1 MARIFFCKKSLYLR
15 KKFQMKKIYLFPFLL
30 LLFVSNVYSQTLNE
44 RRATL
49 ESHIKN
55 IENNASKLKSDGQ
68 VPPKEYNIRDLK
80 NTIDPVTGENKFQSL
95 VKLNNEI
102 KSGKYAPKQNISF
115 LGNIISNSN
124 QRINSINNTQW
135 FERGPY
141 SVGGRTRAILFDP
154 NDATGKRVF
163 AGGVSG
169 GLWVNN
175 DITNASSEWSPINDF
190 WANLSVVCIAADPN
204 NPQIMYVGTGESSTQ
219 DNVGAGIWKT
229 TNGGATW
236 TQIFA
241 PANTYNSQG
250 IRNGYFYVNDIK
262 VRNNGGVSE
271 VYAGVSGGYNEGF
284 HGLFQSGLYKSTDAG
299 ANFTKVGGNL
309 IAHTGAN
316 IGYNIQQIEIGA
328 DNSVWVSTTGSLFGN
343 SLPTGGRI
351 YRSTDG
357 INFTNV
363 YNANLQGSRVQIAL
377 SKTNGAV
384 AYGLL
389 QGSGTTEP
397 VRIIKTTNTGSTW
410 SASNVSGS
418 GVTLPQDADV
428 AIPAQGYS
436 GIPANDFTRG
446 QSYYD
451 LVIVTDPTNDAT
463 VYVGGID
470 LFRSTNSGSTW
481 TQISKWS
488 NNSQLATLSVSEVH
502 ADQHAIVFNPK
513 NSSQIA
519 FGNDGGI
526 YFCANKANVTTN
538 TGISVRN
545 NRYNVTQF
553 YDAKMNPTKTNSTE
567 EILAGAQDNGTRRFT
582 GAPLANNLYSD
593 DYYDGGDG
601 AFVEFDDNNLY
612 KISSYVYNNH
622 YLYHAASNSYVDLID
637 APDNDLGHFINE
649 AALDRNLDIF
659 YSYANQDETTK
670 EVTLNRV
677 TGLSSNN
684 PFYLDKSKIYMGI
697 FSDEDVSY
705 LSVSP
710 YQATST
716 TLMVGFDNGR
726 LFKVTNANLSSPT
739 ITELTVPF
747 VGAISDIQYGTNDN
761 EIIVT
766 ISNYNTDSVF
776 YTTDGGTTWN
786 SKEGNLPDMP
796 IRSALMNPENK
807 NEVILGTELGVWG
820 TTNFLSATP
829 TWSQYTN
836 GLGNVRITNLDYRP
850 STRTVLASTYGRGI
864 FTTMNDTNL
873 ATTETSVEEI
883 YRVYPNPTRGDFYLK
898 MNAKHKNVTVNVFD
912 ISGKLVFTKN
922 GVNPEEKI
930 SPSLPKGHYI
940 VKVEKEGEHIFS
952 SKLIVR

>member
-1 MARIFFCKKSLYLR
+1 
-15 KKFQMKKIYLFPFLL
+15 MKKIYLFPFLL

-284 HGLFQSGLYKSTDAG
+284 HGLYQSGLYKSTDG
-299 ANFTKVGGNL
+299 SNFTRITSL
-309 IAHTGAN
+309 SLPEASY
-316 IGYNIQQIEIGA
+316 IGYSIQQIEIGV
-328 DNSVWVSTTGSLFGN
+328 DNSVWVSTRGALFGGTT
-343 SLPTGGRI
+343 SGGKI
-351 YRSTDG
+351 FRSIDG
-357 INFTNV
+357 INFTNI
-363 YNANLQGSRVQIAL
+363 YNANLSNSRVQIAL

-389 QGSGTTEP
+389 QGSGSNEP
-397 VRIIKTTNTGSTW
+397 VRIIKTTNTGATW
-410 SASNVSGS
+410 AASNVVNS
-418 GVTLPQDADV
+418 GVTLPQDKDT
-428 AIPAQGYS
+428 

-446 QSYYD
+446 QSFYD

-488 NNSQLATLSVSEVH
+488 NNNQLATLSVSQVH

-526 YFCANKANVTTN
+526 YFCANKTNIATT
-538 TGISVRN
+538 TGIPVRN

-612 KISSYVYNNH
+612 KINSYVYNNH
-622 YLYHAASNSYVDLID
+622 YLYHAASNTYIDLID
-637 APDNDLGHFINE
+637 APDNDLGHFINQ

-873 ATTETSVEEI
+873 ATTENSVEEI

-912 ISGKLVFTKN
+912 ISGKLVFTKK

-940 VKVEKEGEHIFS
+940 VKVEKEGEYIFS

>member
-1 MARIFFCKKSLYLR
+1 
-15 KKFQMKKIYLFPFLL
+15 MKKNYLFVFLL
-30 LLFVSNVYSQTLNE
+30 LFFVSKVYSQTINE
-44 RRATL
+44 KRATL
-49 ESHIKN
+49 ENHIQN
-55 IENNASKLKSDGQ
+55 IDDNVNKLKSDGQ
-68 VPPKEYNIRDLK
+68 IPPKEYNVRDLK

-95 VKLNNEI
+95 VKLNDEI
-102 KSGKYAPKQNISF
+102 KTGKYSPKQNITF
-115 LGNIISNSN
+115 LGNIAPNSN
-124 QRINSINNTQW
+124 QRISSINNTLW
-135 FERGPY
+135 IERGPY

-154 NDATGKRVF
+154 NDATGKKVF

-175 DITNASSEWSPINDF
+175 DITNPNSEWTPINDF
-190 WANLSVVCIAADPN
+190 WANLSVVCIASDPN
-204 NPQIMYVGTGESSTQ
+204 NPQIIYVGTGESSTQ
-219 DNVGAGIWKT
+219 DNVGAGIWRSSD
-229 TNGGATW
+229 GGATW
-236 TQIFA
+236 VQIFA
-241 PANTYNSQG
+241 PVNNYNSQG

-284 HGLFQSGLYKSTDAG
+284 HGLYQSGLYKSTDTG
-299 ANFTKVGGNL
+299 NTFTKVGGNL
-309 IAHTGAN
+309 IAHAGAN
-316 IGYNIQQIEIGA
+316 IGYNIQQIEIAA
-328 DNSVWVSTTGSLFGN
+328 DNSVWVSTRGSLFGDG
-343 SLPTGGRI
+343 LPTGGRI
-351 YRSTDG
+351 FRSFDG
-357 INFTNV
+357 NNFVNV

-377 SKTNGAV
+377 SKTNSAV

-389 QGSGTTEP
+389 QGSGAAEP
-397 VRIIKTTNTGSTW
+397 VRIIKTTDAGSTW
-410 SASNVSGS
+410 SQSNINGS
-418 GVTLPQDADV
+418 GVSLPDDADN
-428 AIPAQGYS
+428 

-446 QSYYD
+446 QSFYD

-488 NNSQLATLSVSEVH
+488 NNNQLATLTVSLVH
-502 ADQHAIVFNPK
+502 ADQHAIVFNPRD
-513 NSSQIA
+513 SSQIA

-526 YFCANKANVTTN
+526 YFCPNKTN
-538 TGISVRN
+538 IGLNNGITVRN

-553 YDAKMNPTKTNSTE
+553 YDAKMNPTRTNATE

-593 DYYDGGDG
+593 AYYDGGDG

-612 KISSYVYNNH
+612 KISSYVFNNH
-622 YLYHAASNSYVDLID
+622 YLYHAPSNNYIDLLN
-637 APDNDLGHFINE
+637 APDSDLGHFINE

-659 YSYANQDETTK
+659 YSYADQDATTG
-670 EVTLNRV
+670 EVTLNKV
-677 TGLSSNN
+677 VGLSSN
-684 PFYLDKSKIYMGI
+684 PIDLVRSKITMGN
-697 FSDEDVSY
+697 FTAEEVTY
-705 LSVSP
+705 LAVSP
-710 YQATST
+710 YQTVST

-726 LFKVTNANLSSPT
+726 LFKVTSADTSVPN
-739 ITELTVPF
+739 ITEIPVPF

-766 ISNYNTDSVF
+766 ISNYNTTSVF
-776 YTTDGGTTWN
+776 YTSDGGTTWN
-786 SKEGNLPDMP
+786 NKEGFLPDMP
-796 IRSALMNPENK
+796 VRCALMNPDNK
-807 NEVILGTELGVWG
+807 NEVIIGTELGVWG

-850 STRTVLASTYGRGI
+850 STGTILASTYGRGI
-864 FTTMNDTNL
+864 FTTMNTNSL
-873 ATTETSVEEI
+873 ATTETSIEEI

-898 MNAKHKNVTVNVFD
+898 MNAKHKNVTINVFD
-912 ISGKLVFTKN
+912 ISGKIVFTKN
-922 GVNPEEKI
+922 GVNAEERI

-940 VKVEKEGEHIFS
+940 VKVEKEGEYIFS

>member
-30 LLFVSNVYSQTLNE
+30 LLFVSKVYSQTLNE

-115 LGNIISNSN
+115 LGNIISSSN

-175 DITNASSEWSPINDF
+175 DITNSSSEWSPINDF

-284 HGLFQSGLYKSTDAG
+284 HGLYQSGLYKSTDAG
-299 ANFTKVGGNL
+299 ATFTKVGGNL
-309 IAHTGAN
+309 IAHAGAN

-357 INFTNV
+357 VNFTNV

-428 AIPAQGYS
+428 AIPEQGYA

-446 QSYYD
+446 QSFYD

-526 YFCANKANVTTN
+526 YFCANKANIVTN

-553 YDAKMNPTKTNSTE
+553 YDAKMNPAMTNSTE

-593 DYYDGGDG
+593 AYYDGGDG

-612 KISSYVYNNH
+612 KINSYVYNNH
-622 YLYHAASNSYVDLID
+622 YLYHAASKSKVYLID

-649 AALDRNLDIF
+649 AALDRNLEIF
-659 YSYANQDETTK
+659 YSYADQDATTGQI
-670 EVTLNRV
+670 TLNKV
-677 TGLSSNN
+677 DGLSTN
-684 PFYLDKSKIYMGI
+684 PLNLVRSKITLGD
-697 FSDEDVSY
+697 FTAEDVSY

-766 ISNYNTDSVF
+766 ITNYNTDSVF

-836 GLGNVRITNLDYRP
+836 GLGNVRVTNLDYRP

-898 MNAKHKNVTVNVFD
+898 MNAKHKNVIVNVFD

-940 VKVEKEGEHIFS
+940 VKVEKEGEYIFS

>member
-1 MARIFFCKKSLYLR
+1 
-15 KKFQMKKIYLFPFLL
+15 MKKIYLFPFLL
-30 LLFVSNVYSQTLNE
+30 LLFVSKVYSQTLNE

-115 LGNIISNSN
+115 LGNIIPNSN

-284 HGLFQSGLYKSTDAG
+284 HGLYQSGLYKSTDAG
-299 ANFTKVGGNL
+299 ATFTKVGGNL
-309 IAHTGAN
+309 IAHAGAN

-343 SLPTGGRI
+343 SLQTGGRI

-357 INFTNV
+357 VNFTNV
-363 YNANLQGSRVQIAL
+363 YNANLQVSRVQIAL

-397 VRIIKTTNTGSTW
+397 VRIIKTTDTGATW
-410 SASNVSGS
+410 AASNVVNS
-418 GVTLPQDADV
+418 GVTLPKDKDT
-428 AIPAQGYS
+428 

-446 QSYYD
+446 QSFYD

-481 TQISKWS
+481 TQFSKWS
-488 NNSQLATLSVSEVH
+488 NNNQLATLSVSLVH

-513 NSSQIA
+513 DNNQIA

-526 YFCANKANVTTN
+526 YFCSNKANIVTN

-612 KISSYVYNNH
+612 KINSYVYNNH
-622 YLYHAASNSYVDLID
+622 YLYHAASKSKVYLID
-637 APDNDLGHFINE
+637 KPDNDLGHFINE
-649 AALDRNLDIF
+649 AALDRNLDVF
-659 YSYANQDETTK
+659 YSYGNKDATTK

-726 LFKVTNANLSSPT
+726 LFKVTNANLSLPT

-761 EIIVT
+761 EIIVA

-836 GLGNVRITNLDYRP
+836 GLGNVRVTNLDYRP

-873 ATTETSVEEI
+873 ATTENSVEEI

-898 MNAKHKNVTVNVFD
+898 MNAKYKNVTVNVFD

-940 VKVEKEGEHIFS
+940 VKVEKEGEYIFS

>member
-30 LLFVSNVYSQTLNE
+30 LLFVSKVYSQTLNE

-115 LGNIISNSN
+115 LGNIIPNSN

-284 HGLFQSGLYKSTDAG
+284 HGLYQSGLYKSTDG
-299 ANFTKVGGNL
+299 SNFTRITSL
-309 IAHTGAN
+309 SLPEASY
-316 IGYNIQQIEIGA
+316 IGYSIQQIEIGF
-328 DNSVWVSTTGSLFGN
+328 DNSVWVSTRGALFGGTT
-343 SLPTGGRI
+343 SGGKI
-351 YRSTDG
+351 FRSIDG
-357 INFTNV
+357 INFTNI
-363 YNANLQGSRVQIAL
+363 YNANLSNSRVQIAL

-389 QGSGTTEP
+389 QGSGSTEP
-397 VRIIKTTNTGSTW
+397 VRIIKTTDTGATW
-410 SASNVSGS
+410 AASNVVNS
-418 GVTLPQDADV
+418 GVTLPKDKDT
-428 AIPAQGYS
+428 

-446 QSYYD
+446 QSFYD

-526 YFCANKANVTTN
+526 YFCANKANIVTN

-593 DYYDGGDG
+593 AYYDGGDG

-612 KISSYVYNNH
+612 KINSYVYNNH
-622 YLYHAASNSYVDLID
+622 YLYHAASNSKVDLID

-649 AALDRNLDIF
+649 ATLDRNIDVF
-659 YSYANQDETTK
+659 YSYGNKDATTK
-670 EVTLNRV
+670 EITLNKV
-677 TGLSSNN
+677 DGLSTN
-684 PFYLDKSKIYMGI
+684 PLNLVRSKITLGD
-697 FSDEDVSY
+697 FTAEDVSY

-776 YTTDGGTTWN
+776 YSTDGGTTWN

-873 ATTETSVEEI
+873 ATTENSVEEI

-898 MNAKHKNVTVNVFD
+898 MNAKHKNVIVNVFD

-940 VKVEKEGEHIFS
+940 VKVEKEGEYIFS

>member
-1 MARIFFCKKSLYLR
+1 
-15 KKFQMKKIYLFPFLL
+15 MKKIYLFPFLL

-49 ESHIKN
+49 ENHIQN
-55 IENNASKLKSDGQ
+55 IKDNASKLKSDGQ

-204 NPQIMYVGTGESSTQ
+204 NSQIMYVGTGESSTQ

-284 HGLFQSGLYKSTDAG
+284 HGLYQSGLYKSTDAG

-309 IAHTGAN
+309 IAHAGAN

-397 VRIIKTTNTGSTW
+397 VRIIKTTDTGATLA
-410 SASNVSGS
+410 ASNVVNS
-418 GVTLPQDADV
+418 GVTLPKDKDT
-428 AIPAQGYS
+428 

-488 NNSQLATLSVSEVH
+488 NNNQLATLSVSQVH

-526 YFCANKANVTTN
+526 YFCANKTNIATT
-538 TGISVRN
+538 TGIPVRN

-593 DYYDGGDG
+593 AYYDGGDG

-612 KISSYVYNNH
+612 KINSYVYNNH
-622 YLYHAASNSYVDLID
+622 YLYHAASNSYVDLLL

-649 AALDRNLDIF
+649 ATLDRNIDVF
-659 YSYANQDETTK
+659 YSYGNKDATTK
-670 EVTLNRV
+670 EITLNRV
-677 TGLSSNN
+677 DGLSTN
-684 PFYLDKSKIYMGI
+684 PINLGRSKIILGN
-697 FSDEDVSY
+697 FTSEDVSY
-705 LSVSP
+705 LATSP
-710 YQATST
+710 YQTAYT

-726 LFKVTNANLSSPT
+726 LFKVTYANT
-739 ITELTVPF
+739 GIYQINELTVPF

-864 FTTMNDTNL
+864 FTTMNDANL

-940 VKVEKEGEHIFS
+940 VKVEKEGEYIFS

>member
-30 LLFVSNVYSQTLNE
+30 LLFVSKVYSQTLNE

-115 LGNIISNSN
+115 LGNIIPNSN

-175 DITNASSEWSPINDF
+175 DITNSSSEWSPINDF
-190 WANLSVVCIAADPN
+190 WANTSISCIASDPN
-204 NPQIMYVGTGESSTQ
+204 NPQVIYVGTGESCTNDAIGSG
-219 DNVGAGIWKT
+219 VWKT
-229 TNGGATW
+229 TNGGTTW
-236 TQIFA
+236 TQIFN
-241 PANTYNSQG
+241 PAITYTANG
-250 IRNGYFYVNDIK
+250 RRNGIFYVNDIK
-262 VRNNGGVSE
+262 VRNNAGTSE
-271 VYAGVSGGYNEGF
+271 LYVAVSGGSVDGTLSGYYDT
-284 HGLFQSGLYKSTDAG
+284 GLYKSTDG
-299 ANFTKVGGNL
+299 GSNFTRLNTFYLTTSGS
-309 IAHTGAN
+309 TGLP
-316 IGYNIQQIEIGA
+316 IHHSIQQIEIA
-328 DNSVWVSTTGSLFGN
+328 SDNAIWVSTRTSGFTGIN
-343 SLPTGGRI
+343 SGGKI
-351 YRSTDG
+351 FRSTDG
-357 INFTNV
+357 TTFTNV
-363 YNANLQGSRVQIAL
+363 YNANLPGSRVQIAL

-397 VRIIKTTNTGSTW
+397 VRIIKTTNTGATW
-410 SASNVSGS
+410 AASNVVNS
-418 GVTLPQDADV
+418 GVTLPKDKDT
-428 AIPAQGYS
+428 

-446 QSYYD
+446 QSFYD

-488 NNSQLATLSVSEVH
+488 NNNQLATLSVSQVH

-526 YFCANKANVTTN
+526 YFCSNKANVTTN

-593 DYYDGGDG
+593 AYYDGGDG
-601 AFVEFDDNNLY
+601 AFVEFDDNNIY

-622 YLYHAASNSYVDLID
+622 YLYHAPSNTYIDLID

-649 AALDRNLDIF
+649 AALDRNLEIF
-659 YSYANQDETTK
+659 YSYADQDATTGQI
-670 EVTLNRV
+670 TLNKV
-677 TGLSSNN
+677 DGLSTN
-684 PFYLDKSKIYMGI
+684 PLNLVRSKITLGD
-697 FSDEDVSY
+697 FTAEDVSY

-726 LFKVTNANLSSPT
+726 LFMVTNANLSSPT

-776 YTTDGGTTWN
+776 YSTDGGTTWN

>member
-1 MARIFFCKKSLYLR
+1 MARIFFCKKSLYIR

-102 KSGKYAPKQNISF
+102 KSGKYTPKQNISF

-241 PANTYNSQG
+241 PANTYNQQG

-284 HGLFQSGLYKSTDAG
+284 HGLYQSGLYKSTDAG
-299 ANFTKVGGNL
+299 ATFTKVGGNL
-309 IAHTGAN
+309 IAHAGAN

-328 DNSVWVSTTGSLFGN
+328 DNSVWVSTRGSLFGN
-343 SLPTGGRI
+343 DLPTGGRI

-357 INFTNV
+357 TTFTNV

-397 VRIIKTTNTGSTW
+397 VRIIKTTNTGATW

-418 GVTLPQDADV
+418 GVTLPQDRDT
-428 AIPAQGYS
+428 

-446 QSYYD
+446 QSFYD
-451 LVIVTDPTNDAT
+451 LVIVTDPTNHAT

-470 LFRSTNSGSTW
+470 LFRSTDSGSTW
-481 TQISKWS
+481 TQVSKWS
-488 NNSQLATLSVSEVH
+488 NNNLLNGLSVSLVH

-513 NSSQIA
+513 NTSQIA

-526 YFCANKANVTTN
+526 YFCSNKVNIATT

-553 YDAKMNPTKTNSTE
+553 YDAKLNPSNTVNSE

-582 GAPLANNLYSD
+582 GAPNANNLYSD
-593 DYYDGGDG
+593 AYYDGGDG

-622 YLYHAASNSYVDLID
+622 YLYHAASNRYVDLID

-649 AALDRNLDIF
+649 AALDRNLEIF
-659 YSYANQDETTK
+659 YSYADQDATTGQI
-670 EVTLNRV
+670 TLNKV
-677 TGLSSNN
+677 DGLSTN
-684 PFYLDKSKIYMGI
+684 PLNLGRSKITLGD
-697 FSDEDVSY
+697 FTAEDVSY

-747 VGAISDIQYGTNDN
+747 GGAISDIQYGTNDN

-796 IRSALMNPENK
+796 IRTALMNPDNK
-807 NEVILGTELGVWG
+807 NEVIVGTELGVWG

-912 ISGKLVFTKN
+912 ISGKLVFIKN

-940 VKVEKEGEHIFS
+940 VKVEKEGEYIFS

>member
-1 MARIFFCKKSLYLR
+1 MARIFFCKKSLYIR

-115 LGNIISNSN
+115 LGNIIPNSN

-284 HGLFQSGLYKSTDAG
+284 HGLYQSGLYKSTDAG

-309 IAHTGAN
+309 IAHAGAN

-328 DNSVWVSTTGSLFGN
+328 DNSVWVSTRGSLFGA

-357 INFTNV
+357 VNFTNV

-389 QGSGTTEP
+389 QGSGSTEP
-397 VRIIKTTNTGSTW
+397 VRIIKTTDTGATW
-410 SASNVSGS
+410 AASNVVNS
-418 GVTLPQDADV
+418 GVTLPKDKDT
-428 AIPAQGYS
+428 

-446 QSYYD
+446 QSFYD

-481 TQISKWS
+481 TQFSKWS
-488 NNSQLATLSVSEVH
+488 NNNQLATLSVSLVH

-513 NSSQIA
+513 DSNQIV

-526 YFCANKANVTTN
+526 YFCSNKANIVTN

-593 DYYDGGDG
+593 AYYDGGDG
-601 AFVEFDDNNLY
+601 AFVEFDDNNIY

-622 YLYHAASNSYVDLID
+622 YLYHAPSNTYIDLID
-637 APDNDLGHFINE
+637 APDNDLGHFINQ

-940 VKVEKEGEHIFS
+940 VKVEKEGEYIFS

>member
-1 MARIFFCKKSLYLR
+1 
-15 KKFQMKKIYLFPFLL
+15 MKKIYLFPFLL
-30 LLFVSNVYSQTLNE
+30 LLFVSKVYSQTLNE

-284 HGLFQSGLYKSTDAG
+284 HGLYQSGLYKSTDAG
-299 ANFTKVGGNL
+299 ASFTKVGGNL
-309 IAHTGAN
+309 IAHAGAN

-357 INFTNV
+357 VNFTNV

-389 QGSGTTEP
+389 QGSGSTEP
-397 VRIIKTTNTGSTW
+397 VRIIKTTDTGATW
-410 SASNVSGS
+410 AASNVVNS
-418 GVTLPQDADV
+418 GVTLPQDKDT
-428 AIPAQGYS
+428 

-446 QSYYD
+446 QSFYD

-470 LFRSTNSGSTW
+470 LFRSTNSGYTW

-488 NNSQLATLSVSEVH
+488 NNNQLATLSVSQVH

-526 YFCANKANVTTN
+526 YFCANKDNVATN

-612 KISSYVYNNH
+612 KINSYVYNNH
-622 YLYHAASNSYVDLID
+622 YLYHAASDSYVDLID

-649 AALDRNLDIF
+649 ATLDRNIDVF
-659 YSYANQDETTK
+659 YSYGNKDATTK
-670 EVTLNRV
+670 EITLNKV
-677 TGLSSNN
+677 DGLSTN
-684 PFYLDKSKIYMGI
+684 PLNLGRSKIILGN
-697 FSDEDVSY
+697 FTSEDVSY

-726 LFKVTNANLSSPT
+726 LFKVTNANLSLPT

-873 ATTETSVEEI
+873 ATTENSVEEI

-912 ISGKLVFTKN
+912 ISGKLVFTKK

-940 VKVEKEGEHIFS
+940 VKVEKEGEYIFS
-952 SKLIVR
+952 SKLIIR

>member
-1 MARIFFCKKSLYLR
+1 
-15 KKFQMKKIYLFPFLL
+15 MKKIYLFPFLL
-30 LLFVSNVYSQTLNE
+30 LLFISNVYSQTLNE
-44 RRATL
+44 KRAIL

-241 PANTYNSQG
+241 PAITYNSQG

-284 HGLFQSGLYKSTDAG
+284 HGLYQSGLYKSTDAG

-328 DNSVWVSTTGSLFGN
+328 DNSVWVSTRGSLFGT

-357 INFTNV
+357 VNFTNV

-397 VRIIKTTNTGSTW
+397 VRIIKTTNTGATW
-410 SASNVSGS
+410 AASNVVNS
-418 GVTLPQDADV
+418 GVTLPQDKDT
-428 AIPAQGYS
+428 

-446 QSYYD
+446 QSFYD

-488 NNSQLATLSVSEVH
+488 NNNQLATLSVSQVH

-526 YFCANKANVTTN
+526 YFCANKANVATN

-593 DYYDGGDG
+593 AYYDGGDG

-622 YLYHAASNSYVDLID
+622 YLYHAASNTYIDLID
-637 APDNDLGHFINE
+637 APDNDLGHFINQ

-726 LFKVTNANLSSPT
+726 LFKVANANLSSPT

-922 GVNPEEKI
+922 GVNAEEKI

>member
-1 MARIFFCKKSLYLR
+1 
-15 KKFQMKKIYLFPFLL
+15 MKKIYLFPFLL

-124 QRINSINNTQW
+124 QRMNSINNTQW

-175 DITNASSEWSPINDF
+175 DITNASSEWSPISDF

-241 PANTYNSQG
+241 PAITYNSQG

-284 HGLFQSGLYKSTDAG
+284 HGLYQSGLYKSTDAG

-328 DNSVWVSTTGSLFGN
+328 DNSVWVSTRGSLFGT

-357 INFTNV
+357 VNFTNV

-397 VRIIKTTNTGSTW
+397 VRIIKTTNTGATW
-410 SASNVSGS
+410 AASNVVNS
-418 GVTLPQDADV
+418 GVTLPQDKDT
-428 AIPAQGYS
+428 

-446 QSYYD
+446 QSFYD

-488 NNSQLATLSVSEVH
+488 NNNQLATLLVSQVH

-526 YFCANKANVTTN
+526 YFCANKTNIATN

-553 YDAKMNPTKTNSTE
+553 YDAKMNPTKTNSSE

-593 DYYDGGDG
+593 AYYDGGDG

-612 KISSYVYNNH
+612 KINSYVYNNH
-622 YLYHAASNSYVDLID
+622 YLYHAASNSYVDLLLT
-637 APDNDLGHFINE
+637 PDNDLGHFINE

-659 YSYANQDETTK
+659 YSYGNKDNTTK
-670 EVTLNRV
+670 EITLNRV
-677 TGLSSNN
+677 DGLSTN
-684 PFYLDKSKIYMGI
+684 PINLGRSKIILGN
-697 FSDEDVSY
+697 FTDEDVSY
-705 LSVSP
+705 LATSP
-710 YQATST
+710 YQTAYT

-726 LFKVTNANLSSPT
+726 LLKITYANT
-739 ITELTVPF
+739 GIYQINELTVPF

-922 GVNPEEKI
+922 GVNAEEKI

-940 VKVEKEGEHIFS
+940 VKVEKEGDHIFS

>member
-30 LLFVSNVYSQTLNE
+30 LLFISKVYSQTLNE

-55 IENNASKLKSDGQ
+55 IEENINKLKSDGQ

-115 LGNIISNSN
+115 LGNIIPNSN

-154 NDATGKRVF
+154 NDATGKKVF

-284 HGLFQSGLYKSTDAG
+284 HGLFQSGLYKSTDG
-299 ANFTKVGGNL
+299 SNFTRITSL
-309 IAHTGAN
+309 SLPEASY
-316 IGYNIQQIEIGA
+316 IGYSIQQIEIGV
-328 DNSVWVSTTGSLFGN
+328 DNSVWVSTRGSLFGGTT
-343 SLPTGGRI
+343 SGGKI
-351 YRSTDG
+351 FRSIDG
-357 INFTNV
+357 INFTNI
-363 YNANLQGSRVQIAL
+363 YNANLSNSRVQIAL

-397 VRIIKTTNTGSTW
+397 VRIIKTTNTGTTW
-410 SASNVSGS
+410 AASNVVNS
-418 GVTLPQDADV
+418 GVTLPKDKDT
-428 AIPAQGYS
+428 

-488 NNSQLATLSVSEVH
+488 NNNQLATLSVSQVH

-513 NSSQIA
+513 DNNQIA

-526 YFCANKANVTTN
+526 YFCANKANVTTY

-593 DYYDGGDG
+593 AYYDGGDG

-612 KISSYVYNNH
+612 KINSYVYNNH
-622 YLYHAASNSYVDLID
+622 YLYHAASNSKVDLID
-637 APDNDLGHFINE
+637 APDNDSGHFINE

-659 YSYANQDETTK
+659 YSYANQDATTN

-726 LFKVTNANLSSPT
+726 LFKVANANLSSPT

-747 VGAISDIQYGTNDN
+747 LGAISDIQYGTNDN

-898 MNAKHKNVTVNVFD
+898 MNAKHKNVIVNVFD

-922 GVNPEEKI
+922 GVNAEEKI

>member
-30 LLFVSNVYSQTLNE
+30 LLFVSKVYSQTLNE

-115 LGNIISNSN
+115 LGNIIPNSN

-175 DITNASSEWSPINDF
+175 DITNASSEWLPINDF

-284 HGLFQSGLYKSTDAG
+284 HGLYQSGLYKSTDAG
-299 ANFTKVGGNL
+299 ASFTKVGGNL
-309 IAHTGAN
+309 IAHAGAD

-328 DNSVWVSTTGSLFGN
+328 DNSVWVSTRGSLFGN

-357 INFTNV
+357 VNFTNI
-363 YNANLQGSRVQIAL
+363 YNANLSNSRVQIAL

-389 QGSGTTEP
+389 QGSGSTEP

-428 AIPAQGYS
+428 AIPEQEYA

-446 QSYYD
+446 QSFYD

-470 LFRSTNSGSTW
+470 LFKSTNSGSTW

-526 YFCANKANVTTN
+526 YFCANKANIVTN

-553 YDAKMNPTKTNSTE
+553 YDAKMNPTMTNSTE

-582 GAPLANNLYSD
+582 GAPLANNLYLD
-593 DYYDGGDG
+593 AYYDGGDG

-612 KISSYVYNNH
+612 KISSYIYNNH
-622 YLYHAASNSYVDLID
+622 YLYHAASDSYVDLID

-649 AALDRNLDIF
+649 AALDRNLDVF
-659 YSYANQDETTK
+659 YSYADQDATTGQ
-670 EVTLNRV
+670 VTLNKV
-677 TGLSSNN
+677 DGLSTN
-684 PFYLDKSKIYMGI
+684 PLNLVRSKITLGD
-697 FSDEDVSY
+697 FTAEDVSY

-726 LFKVTNANLSSPT
+726 LFKVTNANLSLPN

-836 GLGNVRITNLDYRP
+836 GLGNVRVTNLDYRP

-912 ISGKLVFTKN
+912 ISGKLVFAKK

-940 VKVEKEGEHIFS
+940 VKVEKEGEYIFS

>member
-1 MARIFFCKKSLYLR
+1 
-15 KKFQMKKIYLFPFLL
+15 MKKIYLFPFLL

-49 ESHIKN
+49 ENHIQN
-55 IENNASKLKSDGQ
+55 IKDNASKLKSDGQ

-80 NTIDPVTGENKFQSL
+80 NTIDPITGENKFQSL

-115 LGNIISNSN
+115 LGNIISSSN
-124 QRINSINNTQW
+124 QRMNSINNTQW

-190 WANLSVVCIAADPN
+190 WANTSISCIASDPN
-204 NPQIMYVGTGESSTQ
+204 NPQVIYVGTGESCTNDAIGSG
-219 DNVGAGIWKT
+219 VWKT
-229 TNGGATW
+229 TNGGTTW
-236 TQIFA
+236 TQIFN
-241 PANTYNSQG
+241 PAITYTANG
-250 IRNGYFYVNDIK
+250 RRNGIFYVNDIK
-262 VRNNGGVSE
+262 VRNNAGTSE
-271 VYAGVSGGYNEGF
+271 LYVAVSGGSVDGTLSGYYDT
-284 HGLFQSGLYKSTDAG
+284 GLYKSTDGG
-299 ANFTKVGGNL
+299 ANFTRLNTFYLSTSGS
-309 IAHTGAN
+309 TGLP
-316 IGYNIQQIEIGA
+316 IHHSIQQIEIA
-328 DNSVWVSTTGSLFGN
+328 SDNAIWVSTRTSGFTGFN
-343 SLPTGGRI
+343 SGGKI
-351 YRSTDG
+351 FRSTDG
-357 INFTNV
+357 TTFTNV
-363 YNANLQGSRVQIAL
+363 YNANLPGSRVQIAL
-377 SKTNGAV
+377 SKTNGAK
-384 AYGLL
+384 AYALL
-389 QGSGTTEP
+389 QGNGSAEP

-418 GVTLPQDADV
+418 GVTLPQDKDT
-428 AIPAQGYS
+428 

-446 QSYYD
+446 QSFYD

-488 NNSQLATLSVSEVH
+488 NNNQLATLLVSQVH

-526 YFCANKANVTTN
+526 YFCANKTNIATT

-553 YDAKMNPTKTNSTE
+553 YDAKMNPTKTNSSE

-582 GAPLANNLYSD
+582 GAPLNNLYNLYSD
-593 DYYDGGDG
+593 AYYDGGDG

-612 KISSYVYNNH
+612 KINSYVYNNH
-622 YLYHAASNSYVDLID
+622 YLYHAASNSYVDLLL

-649 AALDRNLDIF
+649 ATLDRNIDVF
-659 YSYANQDETTK
+659 YSYGNKDATTK
-670 EVTLNRV
+670 EITLNKV
-677 TGLSSNN
+677 DGLSTN
-684 PFYLDKSKIYMGI
+684 PLNLGRSKIILGN
-697 FSDEDVSY
+697 FTLEDVSC
-705 LSVSP
+705 LAASP
-710 YQATST
+710 YQTTYTS
-716 TLMVGFDNGR
+716 LMVGFDNGR
-726 LFKVTNANLSSPT
+726 LLKITYANT
-739 ITELTVPF
+739 GIYQINELTVPF

-796 IRSALMNPENK
+796 IRTALMNPDNK

-864 FTTMNDTNL
+864 FTTINDTNL

-898 MNAKHKNVTVNVFD
+898 MNAKHKNVSVNVFD
-912 ISGKLVFTKN
+912 ISGKLVFAKK
-922 GVNPEEKI
+922 GVNTEEKI

>member
-30 LLFVSNVYSQTLNE
+30 LLFVSKVYSQTLNE

-115 LGNIISNSN
+115 LGNIIPNSN

-284 HGLFQSGLYKSTDAG
+284 HGLYQSGLYKSTDAG
-299 ANFTKVGGNL
+299 ATFTKVGGNL
-309 IAHTGAN
+309 IAHAGAN

-343 SLPTGGRI
+343 SLQTGGRI

-357 INFTNV
+357 VNFTNV
-363 YNANLQGSRVQIAL
+363 YNANLQVSRVQIAL

-397 VRIIKTTNTGSTW
+397 VRIIKTTDTGATW
-410 SASNVSGS
+410 AASNVVNS
-418 GVTLPQDADV
+418 GVTLPKDKDT
-428 AIPAQGYS
+428 

-446 QSYYD
+446 QSFYD

-481 TQISKWS
+481 TQFSKWS
-488 NNSQLATLSVSEVH
+488 NNNQLATLSVSLVH

-513 NSSQIA
+513 DNNQIA

-526 YFCANKANVTTN
+526 YFCSNKANIVTN

-593 DYYDGGDG
+593 AYYDGGDG
-601 AFVEFDDNNLY
+601 AFVEFDDNNIY

-622 YLYHAASNSYVDLID
+622 YLYHAPSNTYIDLID
-637 APDNDLGHFINE
+637 APDNDLGHFINQ
-649 AALDRNLDIF
+649 AALDRNLDVF
-659 YSYANQDETTK
+659 YSYGNKDATTK
-670 EVTLNRV
+670 EITLNKV
-677 TGLSSNN
+677 DGLSTN
-684 PFYLDKSKIYMGI
+684 PLNLGRSKIILGN
-697 FSDEDVSY
+697 FTSEDVSC
-705 LSVSP
+705 LAASP
-710 YQATST
+710 YQTTYT

-726 LFKVTNANLSSPT
+726 LFKVTYANT
-739 ITELTVPF
+739 GIYQINELTVPF
-747 VGAISDIQYGTNDN
+747 LGAISDIQYGTNDN

-836 GLGNVRITNLDYRP
+836 GLGNVRVTNLDYRP

-873 ATTETSVEEI
+873 ATTENSVEEI

-922 GVNPEEKI
+922 GVNAEEKI

-940 VKVEKEGEHIFS
+940 VKVEKEGEYIFS

>member
-30 LLFVSNVYSQTLNE
+30 LLFVSKVYSQTLNE

-284 HGLFQSGLYKSTDAG
+284 HGLYQSGLYKSTDAG
-299 ANFTKVGGNL
+299 ASFTKVGGNL
-309 IAHTGAN
+309 IAHAGAN

-357 INFTNV
+357 VNFTNV

-389 QGSGTTEP
+389 QGSGSTEP
-397 VRIIKTTNTGSTW
+397 VRIIKTTDTGATW
-410 SASNVSGS
+410 AASNVVNS
-418 GVTLPQDADV
+418 GVTLPQDKDT
-428 AIPAQGYS
+428 

-446 QSYYD
+446 QSFYD

-470 LFRSTNSGSTW
+470 LFRSTNSGYTW

-488 NNSQLATLSVSEVH
+488 NNNQLATLSVSQVH

-526 YFCANKANVTTN
+526 YFCANKDNVATN

-612 KISSYVYNNH
+612 KINSYVYNNH
-622 YLYHAASNSYVDLID
+622 YLYHAASDSYVDLID

-649 AALDRNLDIF
+649 ATLDRNIDVF
-659 YSYANQDETTK
+659 YSYGNKDATTK
-670 EVTLNRV
+670 EITLNKV
-677 TGLSSNN
+677 DGLSTN
-684 PFYLDKSKIYMGI
+684 PLNLGRSKIILGN
-697 FSDEDVSY
+697 FTSEDVSY

-726 LFKVTNANLSSPT
+726 LFKVTNANLSLPT

-873 ATTETSVEEI
+873 ATTENSVEEI

-912 ISGKLVFTKN
+912 ISGKLVFTKK

-940 VKVEKEGEHIFS
+940 VKVEKEGEYIFS
-952 SKLIVR
+952 SKLIIR

>member
-1 MARIFFCKKSLYLR
+1 
-15 KKFQMKKIYLFPFLL
+15 MKKIYLFPFLL

-124 QRINSINNTQW
+124 QRMNSINNTQW

-241 PANTYNSQG
+241 PAITYNSQG

-284 HGLFQSGLYKSTDAG
+284 HGLYQSGLYKSTDAG

-328 DNSVWVSTTGSLFGN
+328 DNSVWVSTRGSLFGT

-357 INFTNV
+357 VNFTNV

-397 VRIIKTTNTGSTW
+397 VRIIKTTNTGATW
-410 SASNVSGS
+410 AASNVVNS
-418 GVTLPQDADV
+418 GVTLPQDKDT
-428 AIPAQGYS
+428 

-446 QSYYD
+446 QSFYD

-488 NNSQLATLSVSEVH
+488 NNNQLATLLVSQVH

-526 YFCANKANVTTN
+526 YFCANKTNIATN

-553 YDAKMNPTKTNSTE
+553 YDAKMNPTKTNSSE

-593 DYYDGGDG
+593 AYYDGGDG

-612 KISSYVYNNH
+612 KINSYVYNNH
-622 YLYHAASNSYVDLID
+622 YLYHAASNSYVDLLLT
-637 APDNDLGHFINE
+637 PDNDLGHFINE

-659 YSYANQDETTK
+659 YSYGNKDNTTK
-670 EVTLNRV
+670 EITLNRV
-677 TGLSSNN
+677 DGLSTN
-684 PFYLDKSKIYMGI
+684 PINLGRSKIILGN
-697 FSDEDVSY
+697 FTDEDVSY
-705 LSVSP
+705 LATSP
-710 YQATST
+710 YQTAYT

-726 LFKVTNANLSSPT
+726 LFKITYANTGIYQIS
-739 ITELTVPF
+739 ELTVPF

-898 MNAKHKNVTVNVFD
+898 INAKHKNVTVNVFD

-922 GVNPEEKI
+922 GVNAEEKI

>member
-30 LLFVSNVYSQTLNE
+30 LLFVSKVYSQTLNE

-115 LGNIISNSN
+115 LGNIIPNSN

-175 DITNASSEWSPINDF
+175 DITNSSSEWSPINDF

-204 NPQIMYVGTGESSTQ
+204 DPKIMYVGTGESSTY

-229 TNGGATW
+229 TDGGITW

-241 PANTYNSQG
+241 PANTYNSKG

-284 HGLFQSGLYKSTDAG
+284 HGLYQSGLYKSTDG
-299 ANFTKVGGNL
+299 SNFTRITSL
-309 IAHTGAN
+309 SLPEASY
-316 IGYNIQQIEIGA
+316 IGYSIQQIEIGV
-328 DNSVWVSTTGSLFGN
+328 DNSVWVSTRGALFGGTT
-343 SLPTGGRI
+343 SGGKI
-351 YRSTDG
+351 FRSIDG
-357 INFTNV
+357 INFTNI
-363 YNANLQGSRVQIAL
+363 YNANLSNSRVQIAL

-397 VRIIKTTNTGSTW
+397 VRIIKTTDTGATW
-410 SASNVSGS
+410 AASNVVNS
-418 GVTLPQDADV
+418 GVTLPKDKDT
-428 AIPAQGYS
+428 

-446 QSYYD
+446 QSFYD
-451 LVIVTDPTNDAT
+451 LVIVTDPTNDDT

-481 TQISKWS
+481 TQFSKWS
-488 NNSQLATLSVSEVH
+488 NNNQLATLSVSLVH

-513 NSSQIA
+513 DNNQIA

-526 YFCANKANVTTN
+526 YFCSNKANIVTN

-593 DYYDGGDG
+593 AYYDGGDG
-601 AFVEFDDNNLY
+601 AFVEFDDNNIY

-622 YLYHAASNSYVDLID
+622 YLYHAPSNTYIDLID

-649 AALDRNLDIF
+649 ATLDRNIDVF
-659 YSYANQDETTK
+659 YSYGNKDATTK
-670 EVTLNRV
+670 EITLNKV
-677 TGLSSNN
+677 DGLSTN
-684 PFYLDKSKIYMGI
+684 PLNLGRSKIILGN
-697 FSDEDVSY
+697 FTSEDVSC
-705 LSVSP
+705 LAASP
-710 YQATST
+710 YQTTYT

-726 LFKVTNANLSSPT
+726 LFKVTYANT
-739 ITELTVPF
+739 GIYQINELTVPF
-747 VGAISDIQYGTNDN
+747 LGAISDIQYGTNDN

-864 FTTMNDTNL
+864 FTTINDTNL
-873 ATTETSVEEI
+873 ATTENSVEEI

-922 GVNPEEKI
+922 GVNAEEKI

-940 VKVEKEGEHIFS
+940 VKVEKEGEYIFS

>member
-1 MARIFFCKKSLYLR
+1 
-15 KKFQMKKIYLFPFLL
+15 MKKIYLFPFLL

-124 QRINSINNTQW
+124 QRMNSINNTQW

-175 DITNASSEWSPINDF
+175 DITNASSEWSPISDF

-241 PANTYNSQG
+241 PAITYNSQG

-284 HGLFQSGLYKSTDAG
+284 HGLYQSGLYKSTDAG

-328 DNSVWVSTTGSLFGN
+328 DNSVWVSTRGSLFGT

-357 INFTNV
+357 VNFTNV

-397 VRIIKTTNTGSTW
+397 VRIIKTTNTGATW
-410 SASNVSGS
+410 AASNVVNS
-418 GVTLPQDADV
+418 GVTLPQDKDT
-428 AIPAQGYS
+428 

-446 QSYYD
+446 QSFYD

-488 NNSQLATLSVSEVH
+488 NNNQLATLSVSQVH

-526 YFCANKANVTTN
+526 YFCANKANVATN

-593 DYYDGGDG
+593 AYYDGGDG

-622 YLYHAASNSYVDLID
+622 YLYHAASNTYIDLID
-637 APDNDLGHFINE
+637 APDNDLGHFINQ

-710 YQATST
+710 YQATLT

-726 LFKVTNANLSSPT
+726 LFKVANANLSSPT

-898 MNAKHKNVTVNVFD
+898 INAKHKNVTVNVFD
-912 ISGKLVFTKN
+912 VSGKLVFTKN
-922 GVNPEEKI
+922 GVNAEEKI

-940 VKVEKEGEHIFS
+940 VKVEKEGEYIFS

>member
-30 LLFVSNVYSQTLNE
+30 LLFVSKVYSQTLNE

-175 DITNASSEWSPINDF
+175 DITNTSSEWSPINDF

-284 HGLFQSGLYKSTDAG
+284 HGLYQSGLYKSTDG
-299 ANFTKVGGNL
+299 SNFTRITSL
-309 IAHTGAN
+309 SLPEASY
-316 IGYNIQQIEIGA
+316 IGYSIQQIEIGV
-328 DNSVWVSTTGSLFGN
+328 DNSVWVSTRGSLFGGTT
-343 SLPTGGRI
+343 SGGKI
-351 YRSTDG
+351 FRSIDG
-357 INFTNV
+357 INFTNI
-363 YNANLQGSRVQIAL
+363 YNANLSNSRVQIAL

-397 VRIIKTTNTGSTW
+397 VRIIKTTDTGATW
-410 SASNVSGS
+410 AASNVVNS
-418 GVTLPQDADV
+418 GVTLPQDKDT
-428 AIPAQGYS
+428 

-446 QSYYD
+446 QSFYD
-451 LVIVTDPTNDAT
+451 LVIVTDPTNHAT

-488 NNSQLATLSVSEVH
+488 NNNQLATLSVSQVH

-526 YFCANKANVTTN
+526 YFCANKTNIATT
-538 TGISVRN
+538 TGIPVRN

-553 YDAKMNPTKTNSTE
+553 YDAKMNPTKTNSSE

-593 DYYDGGDG
+593 AYYDGGDG

-612 KISSYVYNNH
+612 KINSYVYNNH
-622 YLYHAASNSYVDLID
+622 YLYHAASNSYVDLLLT
-637 APDNDLGHFINE
+637 PDNDLGHFINE

-659 YSYANQDETTK
+659 YSYGNKDNTTK
-670 EVTLNRV
+670 EITLNRV
-677 TGLSSNN
+677 DGLSTN
-684 PFYLDKSKIYMGI
+684 PINLGRSKIILGN
-697 FSDEDVSY
+697 FTDEDVSY
-705 LSVSP
+705 LATSP
-710 YQATST
+710 YQTAYT

-726 LFKVTNANLSSPT
+726 LFKITYANTGIYQIS
-739 ITELTVPF
+739 ELTVPF

-912 ISGKLVFTKN
+912 VSGKLVFTKN
-922 GVNPEEKI
+922 GVNAEEKI

-940 VKVEKEGEHIFS
+940 VKVEKEGENIFS

>member
-30 LLFVSNVYSQTLNE
+30 LLFVSKVYSQTLNE

-115 LGNIISNSN
+115 LGNIIPNSN

-284 HGLFQSGLYKSTDAG
+284 HGLYQSGLYKSTDAG

-309 IAHTGAN
+309 IAHAGAN

-328 DNSVWVSTTGSLFGN
+328 DNSVWVSTRGSLFGA
-343 SLPTGGRI
+343 SLPTGGII

-357 INFTNV
+357 VNFTNV

-397 VRIIKTTNTGSTW
+397 VRIIKTTDTGATW
-410 SASNVSGS
+410 AASNVVNS
-418 GVTLPQDADV
+418 GVTLPQDKDT
-428 AIPAQGYS
+428 

-446 QSYYD
+446 QSFYD

-488 NNSQLATLSVSEVH
+488 NNNQLATLSVSLVH

-526 YFCANKANVTTN
+526 YFCANKTNIATT
-538 TGISVRN
+538 TGIPVRN

-593 DYYDGGDG
+593 AYYDGGDG

-612 KISSYVYNNH
+612 KINSYVYNNH
-622 YLYHAASNSYVDLID
+622 YLYHAASNSYVDLLL

-649 AALDRNLDIF
+649 ATLDRNIDVF
-659 YSYANQDETTK
+659 YSYGNKDATTK
-670 EVTLNRV
+670 EITLNKV
-677 TGLSSNN
+677 DGLSTN
-684 PFYLDKSKIYMGI
+684 PLNLGRSKIILGN
-697 FSDEDVSY
+697 FTSEDVSC
-705 LSVSP
+705 LAASP
-710 YQATST
+710 YQTTYT

-726 LFKVTNANLSSPT
+726 LLKITYANT
-739 ITELTVPF
+739 GIYQINELTVPF

-873 ATTETSVEEI
+873 ATTDTSVEEI
-883 YRVYPNPTRGDFYLK
+883 YRLYPNPTRGDFYLK

-912 ISGKLVFTKN
+912 VSGKLVFTKN
-922 GVNPEEKI
+922 GVNAEEKI

>member
-1 MARIFFCKKSLYLR
+1 MARIFFCKKSLYIR

-102 KSGKYAPKQNISF
+102 KSGKYAPKQNISL

-284 HGLFQSGLYKSTDAG
+284 HGLFQSGLYKSTDG
-299 ANFTKVGGNL
+299 SNFTRITSL
-309 IAHTGAN
+309 SLPEASY
-316 IGYNIQQIEIGA
+316 IGYSIQQIEIGF
-328 DNSVWVSTTGSLFGN
+328 DNSVWVSTRRALFGGTT
-343 SLPTGGRI
+343 SGGKI
-351 YRSTDG
+351 FRSIDG
-357 INFTNV
+357 INFTNI
-363 YNANLQGSRVQIAL
+363 YNANLSGSRVQIAV

-389 QGSGTTEP
+389 QGSGSTEP
-397 VRIIKTTNTGSTW
+397 VRIIKTTDTGATW
-410 SASNVSGS
+410 AASNVVNS
-418 GVTLPQDADV
+418 GVTLPKDKDT
-428 AIPAQGYS
+428 

-446 QSYYD
+446 QSFYD

-488 NNSQLATLSVSEVH
+488 NNNQLATLSVSQVH

-526 YFCANKANVTTN
+526 YFCANKANIVTN

-553 YDAKMNPTKTNSTE
+553 YDAKMNPSKTNSTE

-612 KISSYVYNNH
+612 KINSYVYNNH
-622 YLYHAASNSYVDLID
+622 YLYHAASKSKVYLID

-747 VGAISDIQYGTNDN
+747 LGAISDIQYGTNDN

-850 STRTVLASTYGRGI
+850 STRTFLASTYGRGI

-940 VKVEKEGEHIFS
+940 VKVEKEGEYIFS

>member
-30 LLFVSNVYSQTLNE
+30 LLFVSKVYSQTLNE

-115 LGNIISNSN
+115 LGNIIPNSN

-284 HGLFQSGLYKSTDAG
+284 HGLYQSGLYKSTDG
-299 ANFTKVGGNL
+299 SNFTRITSL
-309 IAHTGAN
+309 SLPEASY
-316 IGYNIQQIEIGA
+316 IGYSIQQIEIGV
-328 DNSVWVSTTGSLFGN
+328 DNSVWVSTRGALFGGTT
-343 SLPTGGRI
+343 SGGKI
-351 YRSTDG
+351 FRSIDG
-357 INFTNV
+357 INFTNI
-363 YNANLQGSRVQIAL
+363 YNANLSNSRVQIAL

-389 QGSGTTEP
+389 QGSGSNEP
-397 VRIIKTTNTGSTW
+397 VRIIKTTDTGATW
-410 SASNVSGS
+410 AASNVVNS
-418 GVTLPQDADV
+418 GVTLPKDKDT
-428 AIPAQGYS
+428 

-446 QSYYD
+446 QSFYD

-488 NNSQLATLSVSEVH
+488 NNNQLATLSVSLVH

-519 FGNDGGI
+519 FGTDGGI
-526 YFCANKANVTTN
+526 YFCADKTNIATT
-538 TGISVRN
+538 TGIRVRN

-553 YDAKMNPTKTNSTE
+553 YDAKMNPTKTNSSE
-567 EILAGAQDNGTRRFT
+567 EILAGAQDNGTRIFT

-637 APDNDLGHFINE
+637 APDNDYGHFINE

-659 YSYANQDETTK
+659 YSYGNKDNTTK
-670 EVTLNRV
+670 EITLNRV
-677 TGLSSNN
+677 DGLSTN
-684 PFYLDKSKIYMGI
+684 PINLGRSKIILGN
-697 FSDEDVSY
+697 FTDEDVSY
-705 LSVSP
+705 LATSP
-710 YQATST
+710 YQTAYT

-726 LFKVTNANLSSPT
+726 LFKITYANTGIYQIS
-739 ITELTVPF
+739 ELTVPF
-747 VGAISDIQYGTNDN
+747 LGAISDIQYGTNDN

-829 TWSQYTN
+829 TWSQYTK
-836 GLGNVRITNLDYRP
+836 GLGNVKITNLDYRP

-873 ATTETSVEEI
+873 ATTEASVEEI

>member
-30 LLFVSNVYSQTLNE
+30 LLFVSKVYSQTLNE

-115 LGNIISNSN
+115 LGNIIPNSN

-175 DITNASSEWSPINDF
+175 DITNASSEWLPINDF

-284 HGLFQSGLYKSTDAG
+284 HGLYQSGLYKSTDAG
-299 ANFTKVGGNL
+299 ASFTKVGGNL
-309 IAHTGAN
+309 IAHAGAD

-328 DNSVWVSTTGSLFGN
+328 DNSVWVSTRGSLFGT

-357 INFTNV
+357 VNFTNV

-397 VRIIKTTNTGSTW
+397 VRIIKTTDTGATW
-410 SASNVSGS
+410 AASNVVNS
-418 GVTLPQDADV
+418 GVTLPKDKDT
-428 AIPAQGYS
+428 

-488 NNSQLATLSVSEVH
+488 NNNQLATLSVSEVH

-526 YFCANKANVTTN
+526 YFCANKANVTTY

-553 YDAKMNPTKTNSTE
+553 YDAKMNPAMTNSTE

-593 DYYDGGDG
+593 AYYDGGDG

-622 YLYHAASNSYVDLID
+622 YLYHAASDSYVDLID

-649 AALDRNLDIF
+649 ATLDRNIDVF
-659 YSYANQDETTK
+659 YSYGNKDATTK
-670 EVTLNRV
+670 EITLNKV
-677 TGLSSNN
+677 DGLSTN
-684 PFYLDKSKIYMGI
+684 PLNLGRSKIILGN
-697 FSDEDVSY
+697 FTSEDVSY

-739 ITELTVPF
+739 ITELSVPF

-898 MNAKHKNVTVNVFD
+898 MNAKYKNVTVNVFD
-912 ISGKLVFTKN
+912 ISGKLVFAKK

-940 VKVEKEGEHIFS
+940 VKVEKEGEYIFS

>member
-30 LLFVSNVYSQTLNE
+30 LLFISKVYSQTLNE

-95 VKLNNEI
+95 VQLNNEI
-102 KSGKYAPKQNISF
+102 KSGKYAPKQNISL
-115 LGNIISNSN
+115 LGNIIPNSN

-204 NPQIMYVGTGESSTQ
+204 NPQIIYVGTGESSTQ

-284 HGLFQSGLYKSTDAG
+284 HGLYQSGLYKSTDG
-299 ANFTKVGGNL
+299 SNFTRITSL
-309 IAHTGAN
+309 SLPEASY
-316 IGYNIQQIEIGA
+316 IGYSIQQIEIGV
-328 DNSVWVSTTGSLFGN
+328 DNSVWVSTRGALFGGTT
-343 SLPTGGRI
+343 SGGKI
-351 YRSTDG
+351 FRSIDG
-357 INFTNV
+357 INFTNI
-363 YNANLQGSRVQIAL
+363 YNANLSNSRVQIAL

-389 QGSGTTEP
+389 QGSGSNEP
-397 VRIIKTTNTGSTW
+397 VRIIKTTNTGATW
-410 SASNVSGS
+410 AASNVVNS
-418 GVTLPQDADV
+418 GVTLPQDKDTE
-428 AIPAQGYS
+428 
-436 GIPANDFTRG
+436 IPANDFTRG
-446 QSYYD
+446 QSFYD

-488 NNSQLATLSVSEVH
+488 NNNQLATLSVSQVH

-526 YFCANKANVTTN
+526 YFCANKANVATN

-553 YDAKMNPTKTNSTE
+553 YDAKMNPTKTNSSE

-593 DYYDGGDG
+593 AYYDGGDG

-726 LFKVTNANLSSPT
+726 LFKVANANLSSPT
-739 ITELTVPF
+739 ITELIVPF
-747 VGAISDIQYGTNDN
+747 LGAISDIQYGTNDN

-922 GVNPEEKI
+922 GVNAEEKI

>member
-1 MARIFFCKKSLYLR
+1 
-15 KKFQMKKIYLFPFLL
+15 MKKIYLFPFLL

-241 PANTYNSQG
+241 PAITYNSQG

-284 HGLFQSGLYKSTDAG
+284 HGLYQSGLYKSTDAG
-299 ANFTKVGGNL
+299 ATFTKVGGNL
-309 IAHTGAN
+309 IAHAGAN

-328 DNSVWVSTTGSLFGN
+328 DNSVWVSTRGSLFGT

-357 INFTNV
+357 VNFTNV

-397 VRIIKTTNTGSTW
+397 VRIIKTTNTGATW
-410 SASNVSGS
+410 AASNVVNS
-418 GVTLPQDADV
+418 GVTLPQDKDT
-428 AIPAQGYS
+428 

-446 QSYYD
+446 QSFYD

-488 NNSQLATLSVSEVH
+488 NNNQLATLSVSQVH

-526 YFCANKANVTTN
+526 YFCANKTNIATT
-538 TGISVRN
+538 TGIPVRN

-593 DYYDGGDG
+593 AYYDGGDG

-659 YSYANQDETTK
+659 YSYGNKDNTTK
-670 EVTLNRV
+670 EITLNRV
-677 TGLSSNN
+677 DGLSTN
-684 PFYLDKSKIYMGI
+684 PINLGRSKIILGN
-697 FSDEDVSY
+697 FTDEDVSY
-705 LSVSP
+705 LATSP
-710 YQATST
+710 YQTAYT

-726 LFKVTNANLSSPT
+726 LFKITYANTGIYQIS
-739 ITELTVPF
+739 ELTVPF
-747 VGAISDIQYGTNDN
+747 LGAISDIQYGTNDN

-883 YRVYPNPTRGDFYLK
+883 YRVYPNPTRGDFYLN

-922 GVNPEEKI
+922 GVNAEEKI

>member
-1 MARIFFCKKSLYLR
+1 MARIFFCKKSVYLR

-115 LGNIISNSN
+115 LGNIIPNSN

-284 HGLFQSGLYKSTDAG
+284 HGLYQSGLYKSTDAG
-299 ANFTKVGGNL
+299 ASFTKVGGNL
-309 IAHTGAN
+309 IAHAGAN

-357 INFTNV
+357 VNFTNV

-397 VRIIKTTNTGSTW
+397 VRIIKTTDTGSTW

-428 AIPAQGYS
+428 AIPEQGYA

-446 QSYYD
+446 QSFYD

-526 YFCANKANVTTN
+526 YFCANKANIVTN

-612 KISSYVYNNH
+612 KINSYVYNNH
-622 YLYHAASNSYVDLID
+622 YLYHAASKSKVYLID

-659 YSYANQDETTK
+659 YSYADQDATTGQI
-670 EVTLNRV
+670 TLNKV
-677 TGLSSNN
+677 DGLSTN
-684 PFYLDKSKIYMGI
+684 PLNLGRSKIILGN
-697 FSDEDVSY
+697 FTSEDVSY

-739 ITELTVPF
+739 ITELSVPF

-898 MNAKHKNVTVNVFD
+898 MNAKYKNVTVNVFD

-940 VKVEKEGEHIFS
+940 VKVEKEGEYIFS

>member
-1 MARIFFCKKSLYLR
+1 M
-15 KKFQMKKIYLFPFLL
+15 
-30 LLFVSNVYSQTLNE
+30 
-44 RRATL
+44 
-49 ESHIKN
+49 
-55 IENNASKLKSDGQ
+55 
-68 VPPKEYNIRDLK
+68 
-80 NTIDPVTGENKFQSL
+80 
-95 VKLNNEI
+95 KLNNEI

-115 LGNIISNSN
+115 LGNIIPNSN

-284 HGLFQSGLYKSTDAG
+284 HGLYQSGLYKSTDG
-299 ANFTKVGGNL
+299 SNFTRITSL
-309 IAHTGAN
+309 SLPEASY
-316 IGYNIQQIEIGA
+316 IGYSIQQIEIGV
-328 DNSVWVSTTGSLFGN
+328 DNSVWVSTRGSLFGGTT
-343 SLPTGGRI
+343 SGGKI
-351 YRSTDG
+351 FRSIDG
-357 INFTNV
+357 INFTNI
-363 YNANLQGSRVQIAL
+363 YNANLSNSRVQIAL

-397 VRIIKTTNTGSTW
+397 VRIIKTTDTGATW
-410 SASNVSGS
+410 AASNVVNS
-418 GVTLPQDADV
+418 GVTLPKDKDT
-428 AIPAQGYS
+428 

-446 QSYYD
+446 QSFYD

-526 YFCANKANVTTN
+526 YFCANKDNVATN

-593 DYYDGGDG
+593 AYYDGGDG
-601 AFVEFDDNNLY
+601 AFVEFDDNNIY

-622 YLYHAASNSYVDLID
+622 YLYHAPSNTYIDLID

-649 AALDRNLDIF
+649 ATLDRNIDVF
-659 YSYANQDETTK
+659 YSYGNKDATTK
-670 EVTLNRV
+670 EITLNKV
-677 TGLSSNN
+677 DGLSTN
-684 PFYLDKSKIYMGI
+684 PLNLGRSKIILGN
-697 FSDEDVSY
+697 FTSEDVSC
-705 LSVSP
+705 LAASP
-710 YQATST
+710 YQTTYT

-726 LFKVTNANLSSPT
+726 LFKVTYANT
-739 ITELTVPF
+739 GIYQINELTVPF
-747 VGAISDIQYGTNDN
+747 LGAISDIQYGTNDN

-836 GLGNVRITNLDYRP
+836 GLGNVRVTNLDYRP

-873 ATTETSVEEI
+873 ATTENSVEEI

-922 GVNPEEKI
+922 GVNAEEKI

-940 VKVEKEGEHIFS
+940 VKVEKEGEYIFS

>member
-1 MARIFFCKKSLYLR
+1 
-15 KKFQMKKIYLFPFLL
+15 MKKIYLFPFLL
-30 LLFVSNVYSQTLNE
+30 LLFVSKVYSQTLNE

-115 LGNIISNSN
+115 LGNIIPNSN

-284 HGLFQSGLYKSTDAG
+284 HGLYQSGLYKSTDG
-299 ANFTKVGGNL
+299 SNFTRITSL
-309 IAHTGAN
+309 SLPEASY
-316 IGYNIQQIEIGA
+316 IGYSIQQIEIGF
-328 DNSVWVSTTGSLFGN
+328 DNSVWVSTRGALFGGTT
-343 SLPTGGRI
+343 SGGKI
-351 YRSTDG
+351 FRSIDG
-357 INFTNV
+357 INFTNI
-363 YNANLQGSRVQIAL
+363 YNANLSNSRVQIAL

-389 QGSGTTEP
+389 QGSGSTEP
-397 VRIIKTTNTGSTW
+397 VRIIKTTDTGATW
-410 SASNVSGS
+410 AASNVVNS
-418 GVTLPQDADV
+418 GVTLPKDKDT
-428 AIPAQGYS
+428 

-446 QSYYD
+446 QSFYD

-488 NNSQLATLSVSEVH
+488 NNNQLATLSVSLVH

-513 NSSQIA
+513 DSNQIV

-526 YFCANKANVTTN
+526 YFCSNKANIVTN

-593 DYYDGGDG
+593 AYYDGGDG
-601 AFVEFDDNNLY
+601 AFVEFDDNNIY

-622 YLYHAASNSYVDLID
+622 YLYHAPSNTYIDLID

-649 AALDRNLDIF
+649 ATLDRNIDVF
-659 YSYANQDETTK
+659 YSYGNKDATTK
-670 EVTLNRV
+670 EITLNKV
-677 TGLSSNN
+677 DGLSTN
-684 PFYLDKSKIYMGI
+684 PLNLGRSKIILGN
-697 FSDEDVSY
+697 FTSEDVSC
-705 LSVSP
+705 LAASP
-710 YQATST
+710 YQTTYT

-726 LFKVTNANLSSPT
+726 LFKVTYANT
-739 ITELTVPF
+739 GIYQINELTVPF
-747 VGAISDIQYGTNDN
+747 LGAISDIQYGTNDN

-836 GLGNVRITNLDYRP
+836 GLGNVRVTNLDYRP

-873 ATTETSVEEI
+873 ATTENSVEEI

-922 GVNPEEKI
+922 GVNAEEKI

-940 VKVEKEGEHIFS
+940 VKVEKEGEYIFS

>member
-1 MARIFFCKKSLYLR
+1 
-15 KKFQMKKIYLFPFLL
+15 MKKIYLFPFLL

-49 ESHIKN
+49 ENHIQN
-55 IENNASKLKSDGQ
+55 IKDNASKLKSDGQ

-95 VKLNNEI
+95 VQLNNEI

-284 HGLFQSGLYKSTDAG
+284 HGLYQSGLYKSTDAG

-328 DNSVWVSTTGSLFGN
+328 DNSVWVSTRGSLFGA

-357 INFTNV
+357 VNFTNV

-397 VRIIKTTNTGSTW
+397 VRIIKTTDTGATW
-410 SASNVSGS
+410 AASNVVNS
-418 GVTLPQDADV
+418 GVTLPQDKDT
-428 AIPAQGYS
+428 

-446 QSYYD
+446 QSFYD

-488 NNSQLATLSVSEVH
+488 NNNQLATLSVSQVH

-526 YFCANKANVTTN
+526 YFCANKTNIATT
-538 TGISVRN
+538 TGIPVRN

-593 DYYDGGDG
+593 AYYDGGDG

-612 KISSYVYNNH
+612 KINSYVYNNH
-622 YLYHAASNSYVDLID
+622 YLYHAASNSYVDLLL

-649 AALDRNLDIF
+649 ATLDRNIDVF
-659 YSYANQDETTK
+659 YSYGNKDATTK
-670 EVTLNRV
+670 EITLNKV
-677 TGLSSNN
+677 DGLSTN
-684 PFYLDKSKIYMGI
+684 PLNLGRSKIILGN
-697 FSDEDVSY
+697 FTSEDVSC
-705 LSVSP
+705 LAASP
-710 YQATST
+710 YQTTYT

-726 LFKVTNANLSSPT
+726 LFKITYANTGIYQIS
-739 ITELTVPF
+739 ELTVPF

>member
-1 MARIFFCKKSLYLR
+1 
-15 KKFQMKKIYLFPFLL
+15 MKKIYLFPFLL

-190 WANLSVVCIAADPN
+190 WANLSVVCIASDPN

-241 PANTYNSQG
+241 PENTYNSQG

-284 HGLFQSGLYKSTDAG
+284 HGLYQSGLYKSTDG
-299 ANFTKVGGNL
+299 SNFTRITSL
-309 IAHTGAN
+309 SLPEASY
-316 IGYNIQQIEIGA
+316 IGYSIQQIEIGV
-328 DNSVWVSTTGSLFGN
+328 DNSVWVSTRGSLFGGTT
-343 SLPTGGRI
+343 SGGKI
-351 YRSTDG
+351 FRSIDG
-357 INFTNV
+357 INFTNI
-363 YNANLQGSRVQIAL
+363 YNANLSNSRVQIAL

-389 QGSGTTEP
+389 QGSGSTEP

-428 AIPAQGYS
+428 AIPEQGYA

-446 QSYYD
+446 QSFYD

-470 LFRSTNSGSTW
+470 LFKSTNSGSTW

-526 YFCANKANVTTN
+526 YFCANKANVTTY

-553 YDAKMNPTKTNSTE
+553 YDAKMNPSKTNSTE

-612 KISSYVYNNH
+612 KINSYVYNNH
-622 YLYHAASNSYVDLID
+622 YLYHAASKSKVYLID
-637 APDNDLGHFINE
+637 KPDNDLGHFINE

-659 YSYANQDETTK
+659 YSYANQDATTK

-726 LFKVTNANLSSPT
+726 LFKVTNANLSLPT

-761 EIIVT
+761 EIIVA

-836 GLGNVRITNLDYRP
+836 GLGNVRVTNLDYRP

-873 ATTETSVEEI
+873 ATTENSVEEI

-898 MNAKHKNVTVNVFD
+898 MNAKYKNVTVNVFD

-940 VKVEKEGEHIFS
+940 VKVEKEGEYIFS

>member
-30 LLFVSNVYSQTLNE
+30 LLFVSKVYSQTLNE

-115 LGNIISNSN
+115 LGNIIPNSN

-175 DITNASSEWSPINDF
+175 DITNASSEWLPINDF

-284 HGLFQSGLYKSTDAG
+284 HGLYQSGLYKSTDG
-299 ANFTKVGGNL
+299 SNFTRITSL
-309 IAHTGAN
+309 SLPEASY
-316 IGYNIQQIEIGA
+316 IGYSIQQIEIGV
-328 DNSVWVSTTGSLFGN
+328 DNSVWVSTRGSLFGGTT
-343 SLPTGGRI
+343 SGGKI
-351 YRSTDG
+351 FRSIDG
-357 INFTNV
+357 INFTNI
-363 YNANLQGSRVQIAL
+363 YNANLPGSRVQIAV

-428 AIPAQGYS
+428 AIPEQGYA

-446 QSYYD
+446 QSFYD

-470 LFRSTNSGSTW
+470 LFKSTNSGSTW

-526 YFCANKANVTTN
+526 YFCANKANIVTN

-553 YDAKMNPTKTNSTE
+553 YDAKMNPSKTNSTE

-612 KISSYVYNNH
+612 KINSYVYNNH
-622 YLYHAASNSYVDLID
+622 YLYHAASDSYVDLID

-649 AALDRNLDIF
+649 ATLDRNIDVF
-659 YSYANQDETTK
+659 YSYGNKDATTK
-670 EVTLNRV
+670 EITLNKV
-677 TGLSSNN
+677 DGLSTN
-684 PFYLDKSKIYMGI
+684 PLNLGRSKIILGN
-697 FSDEDVSY
+697 FTSEDVSC
-705 LSVSP
+705 LAASP
-710 YQATST
+710 YQTTYT

-726 LFKVTNANLSSPT
+726 LFKVTYANT
-739 ITELTVPF
+739 GIYQINELTVPF
-747 VGAISDIQYGTNDN
+747 LGAISDIQYGTNDN

-796 IRSALMNPENK
+796 IRSAFMNPENK

-836 GLGNVRITNLDYRP
+836 GLGNVRVTNLDYRP

-864 FTTMNDTNL
+864 FTTMNDANL
-873 ATTETSVEEI
+873 ATTENSVEEI

-940 VKVEKEGEHIFS
+940 VKVEKEGEYIFS

>member
-1 MARIFFCKKSLYLR
+1 
-15 KKFQMKKIYLFPFLL
+15 MKKNYLFTFLI
-30 LLFVSNVYSQTLNE
+30 LLFVSNINAQSLNE
-44 RRATL
+44 KRAVL
-49 ESHIKN
+49 ENHIQN
-55 IENNASKLKSDGQ
+55 IEENVNKLKSDGQ

-95 VKLNNEI
+95 VQLNNEI
-102 KSGKYAPKQNISF
+102 KSGKYAPKQNISL
-115 LGNIISNSN
+115 LGNIIPNSN

-241 PANTYNSQG
+241 PAITYNSQG

-284 HGLFQSGLYKSTDAG
+284 HGLYQSGLYKSTDAG
-299 ANFTKVGGNL
+299 ATFTKVGGNL

-328 DNSVWVSTTGSLFGN
+328 DNSVWVSTRGSLFGA

-357 INFTNV
+357 VNFTNV

-397 VRIIKTTNTGSTW
+397 VRIIKTTDTGATW
-410 SASNVSGS
+410 AASNVVNS
-418 GVTLPQDADV
+418 GVTLPQDKDT
-428 AIPAQGYS
+428 

-446 QSYYD
+446 QSFYD

-488 NNSQLATLSVSEVH
+488 NNNQLATLSVSQVH

-526 YFCANKANVTTN
+526 YFCANKTNIATT
-538 TGISVRN
+538 TGIPVRN

-593 DYYDGGDG
+593 AYYDGGDG

-612 KISSYVYNNH
+612 KINSYVYNNH
-622 YLYHAASNSYVDLID
+622 YLYHAASNSYVDLLL

-649 AALDRNLDIF
+649 ATLDRNIDVF
-659 YSYANQDETTK
+659 YSYGNKDATTK
-670 EVTLNRV
+670 EITLNKV
-677 TGLSSNN
+677 DGLSTN
-684 PFYLDKSKIYMGI
+684 PLNLGRSKIILGN
-697 FSDEDVSY
+697 FTSEDVSC
-705 LSVSP
+705 LAASP
-710 YQATST
+710 YQTTYT

-726 LFKVTNANLSSPT
+726 LLKITYANT
-739 ITELTVPF
+739 GIYQINELTVPF

-898 MNAKHKNVTVNVFD
+898 INAKHKNVTVNVFD

-922 GVNPEEKI
+922 GVNAEEKI

-940 VKVEKEGEHIFS
+940 VKVEKEGDHIFS